1 MASLQSTIVK
11 PAEVAEPLGAYSHAV
26 RVGAG
31 ELVYIA
37 GQVGVDANGDL
48 VGKGDT
54 AAQTRQ
60 TFENIGRVLAN
71 VGVSFSNVV
80 EMTTYLVGR
89 ESVRPFIQARAELL
103 PTLFPNKDYPANTL
117 LVVGGLVSEDFLVE
131 IKAVAV
137 LP

>member
-1 MASLQSTIVK
+1 MTKLQRAIVK
-11 PAEVAEPLGAYSHAV
+11 PAQVAQPLGAYAHAV

-37 GQVGVDANGDL
+37 GQVGVDADGNL
-48 VGKGDT
+48 VGKRDV

-60 TFENIGRVLAN
+60 TFENIGHVLAS
-71 VGVSFSNVV
+71 VGASFSNVV

-89 ESVRPFIQARAELL
+89 ESIQPFIRARSELL

-117 LVVGGLVSEDFLVE
+117 LIVGGLVSEDFLVE
-131 IKAVAV
+131 IKAVAA